1 MFAIAMKTSLAKIV
15 STIGHPLVTIPLY
28 VIVVLFSKNDTKSA
42 IFLTL
47 LIVGC
52 IFVPLISWMYLKSK
66 NGSYTNFDVSDK
78 KQRRS
83 LFFFAIPFMILVTA
97 VLYMTHQPE
106 KTTLSLL
113 FATILVVVSQLV
125 NYFIKSSLH
134 VSLTLYLAFLAIPIN
149 PVFGF
154 SMLFLSILIGWSRVV
169 LKRHSVKEVLVGAI
183 IGLTVGSMMLYF
195 LTLNA

>member
-1 MFAIAMKTSLAKIV
+1 MFVEAMKTLLAKII
-15 STIGHPLVTIPLY
+15 STAGHPLITIPLY
-28 VIVVLFSKNDTKSA
+28 IVIVLFSTNDIKSA
-42 IFLTL
+42 SFLTL

-52 IFVPLISWMYLKSK
+52 IFVPLITWMYLKSK

-83 LFFFAIPFMILVTA
+83 LFIFAIPFLVVVTF
-97 VLYMTHQPE
+97 VLYLTHQPE

-134 VSLTLYLAFLAIPIN
+134 VSLTLYLAFLAIPIS

-154 SMLFLSILIGWSRVV
+154 SMMFLSILIGWSRVV

-183 IGLTVGSMMLYF
+183 IGLTIGSMMLYF

>member
-1 MFAIAMKTSLAKIV
+1 MFVEAMKTKLAKII
-15 STIGHPLVTIPLY
+15 STAGHPLLTIPLF
-28 VIVVLFSKNDTKSA
+28 IIIVLFSNNDIKSA
-42 IFLTL
+42 AFLTF

-52 IFVPLISWMYLKSK
+52 IFVPLIAWMYLKSK

-83 LFFFAIPFMILVTA
+83 LFIFAIPFLVVVTI
-97 VLYMTHQPE
+97 VLYLTHQAE
-106 KTTLSLL
+106 KTCISVL
-113 FATILVVVSQLV
+113 FATLLVIISQLV
-125 NYFIKSSLH
+125 NFFIKSSLH
-134 VSLTLYLAFLAIPIN
+134 VSLSLYLAFLAMPIS

-154 SMLFLSILIGWSRVV
+154 SMIFLSILIGWSRVV

-195 LTLNA
+195 LTLRA